1 MREIEEQFADDVVVI
16 GVHSGK
22 YIAERETVRIREAS
36 LRYGITHPIVND
48 RQFRVWRSY
57 AVRAWP
63 TLAVID
69 RNGYVV
75 GAHAG
80 EFTSAMLQPLLQGLV
95 SMSVE
100 GSKGR
105 PIHFPPERPG
115 IDPGFLRYPGK
126 VAVNGEWIAISDTGN
141 HRVIVGTL
149 ETDRQMR
156 VQHTVTALSPGSIGI
171 VGGPRT
177 FHSPQ
182 GLAFDAQKLY
192 VADSENHTVYLVDLA
207 SGKATVLAGTGTQL
221 RTPADRESGALSSPW
236 DLVVLDETLYVAM
249 AGVHQLWA
257 IDARTGAA
265 RVHCGTGGED
275 IVDGPH
281 SSALLAQPMGI
292 TTDGKRL
299 YFADSESSAIR
310 WADVDTNGKV
320 GTIVGTGLFDFGD
333 VDGIGEQVRMQHQ
346 QGVTRNH
353 DGELL
358 IADSYNDALK
368 WLNLERR
375 EVRTWL
381 RGFHEPGGV
390 AAGEHSAYIAD
401 TNSHRIIV
409 ADYKTATVEE
419 LEIAS

>member
-1 MREIEEQFADDVVVI
+1 LRKIEEQFPEDLVVI

-22 YIAERETVRIREAS
+22 YIAERETSRIREAS

-80 EFTSAMLQPLLQGLV
+80 EFTSEMLQPLLEALV
-95 SMSVE
+95 SMAVE
-100 GSKGR
+100 GSKAR
-105 PIHFPPERPG
+105 STRFPHERPG
-115 IDPGFLRYPGK
+115 IDPGLLRYPGK
-126 VAVNGEWIAISDTGN
+126 IAVHGERIAISDTGN

-149 ETDRQMR
+149 ETDSRMR
-156 VQHTVTALSPGSIGI
+156 VQHTITQLSPGPKSIPGE
-171 VGGPRT
+171 PRA

-182 GLAFDAQKLY
+182 GLAFDARKLY
-192 VADSENHTVYLVDLA
+192 VADSENHAVCVVDPA
-207 SGKATVLAGTGTQL
+207 NGKATVLAGTGSQL
-221 RTPADRESGALSSPW
+221 RTRADRESGALSSPW
-236 DLVVLDETLYVAM
+236 DLVILDETLYVAM

-257 IDARTGAA
+257 IDATTGAA

-275 IVDGPH
+275 IGDGPH

-292 TTDGKRL
+292 ATDGKRL
-299 YFADSESSAIR
+299 FFADSESSAIR
-310 WADVDTNGKV
+310 WADIDPNGTV

-333 VDGIGEQVRMQHQ
+333 VDGIGESVRMQHQ
-346 QGVTRNH
+346 QGVTRSQE
-353 DGELL
+353 GELL

-368 WLNLERR
+368 WLNVETR
-375 EVRTWL
+375 EARTWL

-390 AAGEHSAYIAD
+390 AAAQRSAYVAD
-401 TNSHRIIV
+401 TNAHRIIV
-409 ADYKTATVEE
+409 ANNETGDTRE